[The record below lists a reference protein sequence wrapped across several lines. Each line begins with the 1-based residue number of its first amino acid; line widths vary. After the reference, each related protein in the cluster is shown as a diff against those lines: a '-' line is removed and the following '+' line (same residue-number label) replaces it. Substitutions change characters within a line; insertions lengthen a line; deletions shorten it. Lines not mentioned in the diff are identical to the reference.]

1 MSSVTL
7 AEYLF
12 TRLVQLGVHSLH
24 GVPGD
29 FNLRLLDY
37 VEPTGLRWVGNAN
50 ELNAG
55 YAADG
60 YARIKGVG
68 ALITTFGVGEL
79 SAINAIAGA
88 FAERAA
94 VVHIVGTPSRE
105 TQDQRQLVHHTFND
119 GEYRRFSQMASHVTV
134 AQTRLWDL
142 EPSPAQ
148 IDEVLQQCLRQSRP
162 VYIEIPVDMVDQP
175 VPVERLSRPLDISPL
190 PPVSC
195 SKVVLARILDR
206 VYVAKRP
213 VIVVDGE
220 SRPMGILGQL
230 QRLIT
235 STQWPFW
242 TTAYGKGL
250 LDETTSN
257 CHGVYRGIFDSPEV
271 QAYVNG
277 ADLVLYFG
285 PHLSS
290 TNTFSCSAIPRDE
303 VAIYISDTAVQIG
316 PELFR
321 DVSAQHLLSQILKG
335 LDVKRVV
342 SDNAHQRIPRLSS
355 LTLSEVAGPSPIT
368 QNHLWRLL
376 AGYLRPGDIV
386 LGETGTAG
394 YGVREMALPR
404 HSRVFTPVT
413 WLSIG
418 YMLPA
423 SQGAAL
429 AQRELMMADE
439 YQGIRDARTILFI
452 GDGSFQM
459 TAQEL
464 GTIIRLGLNV
474 VVFVVNN
481 DGYTIERCIH
491 GRQQAYNDITRW
503 RYLQAPQLF
512 GGGEEV
518 FTASARTWDE
528 LGGILTTDQLWNG
541 SGLRMVEIV
550 CDREDA
556 PSGPLVEYLQR
567 QNSV

>member
-12 TRLVQLGVHSLH
+12 TRLVKLGVHSLH
-24 GVPGD
+24 G
-29 FNLRLLDY
+29 
-37 VEPTGLRWVGNAN
+37 PTGLRWVGNAN

-148 IDEVLQQCLRQSRP
+148 IDEVLQQCLRHSRP

-175 VPVERLSRPLDISPL
+175 VPVERLGRPLDISPL

-206 VYVAKRP
+206 IYAAKRP

-230 QRLIT
+230 QRFIT

-257 CHGVYRGIFDSPEV
+257 CHGVYRGRFDSPEV

-303 VAIYISDTAVQIG
+303 LAIYISDTAVRIG
-316 PELFR
+316 QELFR
-321 DVSAQHLLSQILKG
+321 DVPAQHLL
-335 LDVKRVV
+335 VV

-368 QNHLWRLL
+368 QDHLWRLL

-439 YQGIRDARTILFI
+439 YQGIRNARTILFI

-491 GRQQAYNDITRW
+491 GRHQAYNDITRW

-512 GGGEEV
+512 GGSEKV
-518 FTASARTWDE
+518 YTASARTWDE
-528 LGGILTTDQLWNG
+528 LGGILTTDQLWNE